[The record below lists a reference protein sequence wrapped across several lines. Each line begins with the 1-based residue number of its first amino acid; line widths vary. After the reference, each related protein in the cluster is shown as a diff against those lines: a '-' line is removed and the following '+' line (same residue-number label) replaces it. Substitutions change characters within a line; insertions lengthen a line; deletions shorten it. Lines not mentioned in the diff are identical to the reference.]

1 MGNAD
6 NIKIGVSGKAYVA
19 PVGTTFPTSPV
30 AAWGTG
36 WVDLGYMHT
45 DGMEEALGEDRTEI
59 QAWGEEAAVK
69 TRVKNRDATFKI
81 TFLETTAE
89 LLQLYYAVQASDMVD
104 TPAVTT
110 GTPTPQ
116 FLSFGTGLAS
126 PSIETALGIDIIEGD
141 EIERIMIARVD
152 VSDRG
157 NRKRSAD
164 DASSFELTF
173 KPLAAPG
180 GGQAVQRFLTN
191 VTLNTGS

>member
-6 NIKIGVSGKAYVA
+6 NIKIGVKGRAYVA
-19 PVGTTFPTSPV
+19 PVGTTFPTSPFAV
-30 AAWGTG
+30 WATG
-36 WVDLGYMHT
+36 WVDLGYIHP
-45 DGMEEALGEDRTEI
+45 DGLEEGLGEDRTEI

-69 TRVKNRDATFKI
+69 TRVKSRDGSFKL
-81 TFLETTAE
+81 TFLETSAA
-89 LLQLYYAVQASDMVD
+89 LLQLYYAVLADDMTSVPSSDD
-104 TPAVTT
+104 D
-110 GTPTPQ
+110 PQ
-116 FLSFGTGLAS
+116 YLSFGTGQAS
-126 PSIETALGIDIIEGD
+126 PGIERALGIDIIEDD

-180 GGQAVQRFLTN
+180 GGQAVQRFITN
-191 VTLNTGS
+191 ITLPA

>member
-6 NIKIGVSGKAYVA
+6 NIKIGVKGRAYVA
-19 PVGTTFPTSPV
+19 PIGTSFPTGPTV
-30 AAWGTG
+30 AWGTG

-45 DGMEEALGEDRTEI
+45 DGLEEALNEDRTEI

-69 TRVKNRDATFKI
+69 TRVKNRDSTFKI

-89 LLQLYYAVQASDMVD
+89 LLQLYYAVQAADMTS
-104 TPAVTT
+104 TPAVT
-110 GTPTPQ
+110 GPPAVPQ
-116 FLSFGTGLAS
+116 FLSFGTGQAS
-126 PSIETALGIDIIEGD
+126 PSVETALGIDIIEDD
-141 EIERIMIARVD
+141 EIERIMIARAD
-152 VSDRG
+152 VSDRA
-157 NRKRSAD
+157 NRKRSAA

-191 VTLNTGS
+191 VTLT

>member
-6 NIKIGVSGKAYVA
+6 NIKIGVKGKCYVA
-19 PVGTTFPTSPV
+19 PVGTTMPTTPTAV
-30 AAWGTG
+30 WGTG
-36 WVDLGYMHT
+36 WVDLGYMHP
-45 DGMEEALGEDRTEI
+45 DGLEEALGEDRTEVM
-59 QAWGEEAAVK
+59 AWGEEAPVK
-69 TRVKNRDATFKI
+69 TRVKSRDGSFKI

-89 LLQLYYAVQASDMVD
+89 LLQLYYAVEAADMTSTAAV
-104 TPAVTT
+104 TGPPAV
-110 GTPTPQ
+110 PQ
-116 FLSFGTGLAS
+116 FLSFGTGQAS
-126 PSIETALGIDIIEGD
+126 PGIERALGIDIIEGD

-173 KPLAAPG
+173 KPLAAPS

-191 VTLNTGS
+191 VSLT